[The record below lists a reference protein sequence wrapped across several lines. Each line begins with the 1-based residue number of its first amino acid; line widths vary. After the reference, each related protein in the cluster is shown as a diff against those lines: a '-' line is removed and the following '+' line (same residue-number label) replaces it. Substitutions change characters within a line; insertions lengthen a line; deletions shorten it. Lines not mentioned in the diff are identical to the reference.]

1 MIQRNFGFQNM
12 IPGLGGDLMTKGN
25 EQESMARLK
34 KLMTVMDSM
43 QDQGMRQYAGSRYET
58 FYMKVRSFGPLVL

>member
-1 MIQRNFGFQNM
+1 M

-34 KLMTVMDSM
+34 RLMTVMDSM
-43 QDQGMRQYAGSRYET
+43 NDQGKTAEQLSKHFCEGIAYC
-58 FYMKVRSFGPLVL
+58 

>member
-1 MIQRNFGFQNM
+1 M

-34 KLMTVMDSM
+34 RLMTVMDSM
-43 QDQGMRQYAGSRYET
+43 NDQGNTVQQHIRVSCEINT
-58 FYMKVRSFGPLVL
+58 FCEGKIH

>member
-1 MIQRNFGFQNM
+1 M

-34 KLMTVMDSM
+34 RLMTVMDSM
-43 QDQGMRQYAGSRYET
+43 NDQGKTAQ
-58 FYMKVRSFGPLVL
+58 

>member
-1 MIQRNFGFQNM
+1 M

-34 KLMTVMDSM
+34 RLMTVMDSM
-43 QDQGMRQYAGSRYET
+43 NDQGNTVQQHIRVSCEINVFVKAKYIAP
-58 FYMKVRSFGPLVL
+58 K

>member
-1 MIQRNFGFQNM
+1 MQAKFLLQNM

-34 KLMTVMDSM
+34 RLMTVMDSM
-43 QDQGMRQYAGSRYET
+43 NDQGNTIQQHI
-58 FYMKVRSFGPLVL
+58 LVLRNKYFL

>member
-1 MIQRNFGFQNM
+1 M

-34 KLMTVMDSM
+34 RLMTVMDSM
-43 QDQGMRQYAGSRYET
+43 SDQGLYLLITTTVITMTHDSPPCELFSINSLDLFQ
-58 FYMKVRSFGPLVL
+58 